1 MCFAENLAYFREKE
15 RLSCKQLAEI
25 LQVPEQLVTE
35 WESGTAL
42 PNVEQLLKISTVFNI
57 SVDSLLKSSGFEQNN
72 NHLQNKDLPFI
83 WSSLF
88 LTVLWLGGLVLLCIY
103 LCKGIFAEGFPIYL
117 SLVLLIFV
125 PIIFFIN
132 VLLAKRKKR

>member
-42 PNVEQLLKISTVFNI
+42 PNVEQLLKISTVFNT
-57 SVDSLLKSSGFEQNN
+57 SVDSLLKSSRFEQNN

-88 LTVLWLGGLVLLCIY
+88 LTVLWLGGLFLLCIY

>member
-35 WESGTAL
+35 WESGAAL
-42 PNVEQLLKISTVFNI
+42 PNVEQLLKVSTVFNI
-57 SVDSLLKSSGFEQNN
+57 SVDSLLKSSRPESKNSR
-72 NHLQNKDLPFI
+72 LQNGDLPFI
-83 WSSLF
+83 MSSVF
-88 LTVLWLGGLVLLCIY
+88 LMILWISGICLYCINMYNNQVFEKFPHYLALVLIH
-103 LCKGIFAEGFPIYL
+103 
-117 SLVLLIFV
+117 FV

>member
-103 LCKGIFAEGFPIYL
+103 LCKGIFC
-117 SLVLLIFV
+117 
-125 PIIFFIN
+125 
-132 VLLAKRKKR
+132 